1 METTRDRS
9 TEPEAAGEGEKR
21 GSSSWRFAFG
31 TWKQFLWNLLLMSAG
46 SVIFALAVNG
56 ILVPQRF
63 VSGGVVGLALIFH
76 YLLPALPVAWLY
88 FLFNLPLYAM
98 GWMFVGR
105 RFFVYSIF
113 GLVIFSLAV
122 DRIRV
127 PVPVHEPIL
136 SAILAG
142 IMCGAGA
149 GLILRSWGSSGGT
162 DILSVILLDRFSIRL
177 GSTVLGFNVIV
188 LAAAAV
194 LFSLEGALYTL
205 VYLYVSAAV
214 LDIVVTGL
222 SQRKAVF
229 IISSRWQEILET
241 VLHEIRR
248 GVTIIRGQGG
258 FTGKEEQI
266 LYTVITFRELP
277 RLKEKVKQVD
287 PGAFVVVQ
295 DTLEVMGRRIGNQ
308 PHW

>member
-88 FLFNLPLYAM
+88 FVFNLPLYAM

-113 GLVIFSLAV
+113 GLVIFSLAW
-122 DRIRV
+122 I
-127 PVPVHEPIL
+127 PTP
-136 SAILAG
+136 
-142 IMCGAGA
+142 
-149 GLILRSWGSSGGT
+149 
-162 DILSVILLDRFSIRL
+162 
-177 GSTVLGFNVIV
+177 
-188 LAAAAV
+188 
-194 LFSLEGALYTL
+194 
-205 VYLYVSAAV
+205 
-214 LDIVVTGL
+214 
-222 SQRKAVF
+222 
-229 IISSRWQEILET
+229 
-241 VLHEIRR
+241 
-248 GVTIIRGQGG
+248 
-258 FTGKEEQI
+258 
-266 LYTVITFRELP
+266 
-277 RLKEKVKQVD
+277 
-287 PGAFVVVQ
+287 
-295 DTLEVMGRRIGNQ
+295 
-308 PHW
+308 